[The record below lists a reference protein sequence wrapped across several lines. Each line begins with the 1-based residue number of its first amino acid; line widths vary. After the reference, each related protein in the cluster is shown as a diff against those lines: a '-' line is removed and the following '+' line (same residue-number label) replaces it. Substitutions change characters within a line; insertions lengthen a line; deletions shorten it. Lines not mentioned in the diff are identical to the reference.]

1 MGKNKDIEILTNLMS
16 KSLRHKIGSIVNE
29 NEIYSMKYAKDAD
42 VLMKEAEKI
51 LNKWNWSNTDKI
63 MIKNK
68 LIKKL
73 KKELEDKD
81 FIDNMKFEIM
91 DKEIEKALKNF
102 NL

>member
-1 MGKNKDIEILTNLMS
+1 MGKNKDIEVLTNLMS

-29 NEIYSMKYAKDAD
+29 NEIYSMKYEKDAE

-51 LNKWNWSNTDKI
+51 LNKWNWSSTDKTI
-63 MIKNK
+63 IKNK
-68 LIKKL
+68 LTKKL

-81 FIDNMKFEIM
+81 FIDDRKFGIM

-102 NL
+102 KL